1 MSAMREIKTQSGS
14 SSGTSRRRRKRR
26 RRKRSFGVPAP
37 VVFYAVGAFAAMSA
51 GLVYVLE
58 GPFLVFSIL
67 SCVLLLAA
75 LIINERTGFYRSRR
89 ARRPTEPRDKMN
101 MLEVGLLF
109 VLLILNIF
117 LIVYVLA
124 T

>member
-1 MSAMREIKTQSGS
+1 M
-14 SSGTSRRRRKRR
+14 
-26 RRKRSFGVPAP
+26 
-37 VVFYAVGAFAAMSA
+37 
-51 GLVYVLE
+51 
-58 GPFLVFSIL
+58 L

-101 MLEVGLLF
+101 MLEVGILF
-109 VLLILNIF
+109 VLLLLNIF
-117 LIVYVLA
+117 VTVYVLA